1 MDFTG
6 KHVLVTGAASG
17 IGHATARKFAEH
29 GANVILTDINAA
41 AGQANA
47 DALRAEKLSA
57 QFVELDITSRAAA
70 EAVAAGLGESLGH
83 LDVLVNVAGWDIS
96 EPFMDNS
103 PEYWDKVMAIN
114 FMGPVQVTRAFL
126 PLLINAGSSAIVNV
140 SSDAGRVGSS
150 GETVYAG
157 AKGGIIAFSKSLARE
172 VVRKGV
178 RVNCVCPGPTE
189 TPLFR
194 SQPEKLQAAL
204 INAIPMK
211 RLADPAELAG
221 AILFFASDY
230 ASFVTGQ
237 VLSVSGGLTMHG

>member
-17 IGHATARKFAEH
+17 IGHATARRFAEH
-29 GANVILTDINAA
+29 GANVILTDINTT
-41 AGQANA
+41 AGNANA

-70 EAVAAGLGESLGH
+70 DAVAADLSQSIGH

-103 PEYWDKVMAIN
+103 PEYWEKVMAIN

-126 PLLINAGSSAIVNV
+126 PMLITAGSSAIVNV

-204 INAIPMK
+204 ISAIPMK